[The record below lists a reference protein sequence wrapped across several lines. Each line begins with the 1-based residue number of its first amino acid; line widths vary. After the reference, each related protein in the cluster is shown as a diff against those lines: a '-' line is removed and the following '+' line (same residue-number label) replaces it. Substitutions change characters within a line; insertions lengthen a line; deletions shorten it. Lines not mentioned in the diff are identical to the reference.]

1 MTANELISLVTEG
14 VFVLVFVVVSLQA
27 LRRPTRATI
36 DAALLFGSVAGFFLL
51 GTVTDALG
59 IGDAQPFMTISI
71 ALIYAL
77 PYLLLRLVDD
87 FSDPP
92 RWLVIVAPLA
102 YVGIVVLTALTRAPY
117 PVWYDLLLVA
127 WFTGLGTYVAVAF
140 TREARRASGVTQ
152 RRMQAV
158 AIGTLLIA
166 LAIVVA
172 VAGLLAPSIS
182 AVGNSVTAMLG
193 LGVALAY
200 YIGFAPPPVL
210 RRAWQ
215 EPELRAFLARAA
227 SLPRLDDTVSIVR
240 ELERGAAESTGA
252 PSASI
257 GLWDEPRRV
266 LTYFLPDGTQLT
278 SSEDAGLAGTAFQE
292 GRPVFSTNAPR
303 DDPDN
308 AERYEAW
315 GARAVIASRIGSG
328 ERKLGVL
335 AVYGPQPPIFAD
347 DDIRLVQLL
356 ADQAAVILES
366 RSLIDEAARVRAVEH
381 ATRLKD
387 DFLSAAAHD
396 LKTPLTALMAQAQL
410 LELRVRRN
418 PESPP
423 PADTI
428 AGIVSETR
436 RLKDLVVSL
445 LDSSRTEQG
454 ARLDARERAY
464 LAELARRSCERWTS
478 DRHPCVVEASDAVD
492 GEYDVTRIGQLLDN
506 LIENAVKYSPDGGE
520 VTVKVWREDGEARI
534 SVIDRGIGIPHVALD
549 QIFGRFQRAG
559 NVDDRRFAGMGLG
572 LFICQQVAREH
583 GGRIWVTSTQGSG
596 STFHVALPIS
606 KTPVTEA
613 PVSETTGTLSEVA

>member
-14 VFVLVFVVVSLQA
+14 VFVLVFAVVTAQA
-27 LRRPTRATI
+27 LRRRTRANI
-36 DAALLFGSVAGFFLL
+36 DTALLFGSIAGFFLL
-51 GTVTDALG
+51 GRVTDAVGLSG
-59 IGDAQPFMTISI
+59 AQPFATVSI

-92 RWLVIVAPLA
+92 RFLGMAAPLA
-102 YVGIVVLTALTRAPY
+102 YVAIVALTAITPPPY
-117 PVWYDLLLVA
+117 PVWYDGLLLV
-127 WFTGLGTYVAVAF
+127 WFAGLGTYVAMAF
-140 TREARRASGVTQ
+140 TREARRASGVTR

-158 AIGTLLIA
+158 ALGTLLIA

-172 VAGLLAPSIS
+172 VVALLGPPLS
-182 AVGNSVTAMLG
+182 ALGSLTAILG
-193 LGVALAY
+193 LAVAVSY

-227 SLPRLDDTVSIVR
+227 SLPRLDDTISIVR

-257 GLWDEPRRV
+257 GVWDEDART
-266 LTYFLPDGTQLT
+266 LNYFLADGTQISTGEDSGLT
-278 SSEDAGLAGTAFQE
+278 GRAFQE
-292 GRPVFSTNAPR
+292 GRPVFSTDAPR

-315 GARAVIASRIGSG
+315 GARAVIASRIGTG

-366 RSLIDEAARVRAVEH
+366 RSLIDDAAHVRAVEH

-418 PESPP
+418 PQSPP
-423 PADTI
+423 PTDTI
-428 AGIVSETR
+428 ASIVSETR

-445 LDSSRTEQG
+445 LDSSRTSEG
-454 ARLDARERAY
+454 ARVEARDRAD
-464 LAELARRSCERWTS
+464 LAELAQRSCERWTT
-478 DRHPCVVEASDAVD
+478 DRHPCVVEAQEPVEGDF
-492 GEYDVTRIGQLLDN
+492 DVLRMGQLLDN

-534 SVIDRGIGIPHVALD
+534 SVVDRGIGIPAGDLD
-549 QIFGRFQRAG
+549 QVFGRFQRAG

-583 GGRIWVTSTQGSG
+583 GGRIWVSSLQGQG
-596 STFHVALPIS
+596 STFHVALP
-606 KTPVTEA
+606 
-613 PVSETTGTLSEVA
+613 VSEAAGTLSEVA